1 MLNSC
6 RLLVA
11 AAVLCL
17 FSLSQPQSA
26 AAQGFASDVFR
37 DVMRACR
44 ADYHR
49 ICPDVLPGGGRI
61 ARCLAYQEEYL
72 SPPCLTAVK
81 FAQAVK
87 ACTPDYFRFCPD
99 VEPGGGRVARCL
111 SDSLHLLAPDCR
123 RIVRAYAPYFDD
135 VDGFG
140 KDAGGYELDERGY
153 ADKDDF
159 REDRFPYR
167 RGERD
172 RDHNYRLDTPRDS
185 NTDDTFENDAD
196 GADTDEDTEPVK

>member
-1 MLNSC
+1 
-6 RLLVA
+6 
-11 AAVLCL
+11 
-17 FSLSQPQSA
+17 
-26 AAQGFASDVFR
+26 
-37 DVMRACR
+37 MRACR

-61 ARCLAYQEEYL
+61 ARCLASQEEYL

-123 RIVRAYAPYFDD
+123 RIVRANAPYLDD
-135 VDGFG
+135 VHGFG
-140 KDAGGYELDERGY
+140 KDASGYEDERGF
-153 ADKDDF
+153 ADKHDGRD
-159 REDRFPYR
+159 DRFAYR
-167 RGERD
+167 HSERDSYGER
-172 RDHNYRLDTPRDS
+172 RLEAPRDYDH
-185 NTDDTFENDAD
+185 DDTFENDD
-196 GADTDEDTEPVK
+196 NGADRDEDAEPVK